1 MTVSYTPNLAGES
14 IPNQPGVFMTID
26 SVAKATGNSNL
37 QLRYYFKNGIDGVIG
52 RDVVDM
58 LLKRDPR
65 TTAFLRGDPVPMTT
79 VEFDLLPELAA
90 GVIL

>member
-52 RDVVDM
+52 
-58 LLKRDPR
+58 
-65 TTAFLRGDPVPMTT
+65 
-79 VEFDLLPELAA
+79 
-90 GVIL
+90 

>member
-1 MTVSYTPNLAGES
+1 
-14 IPNQPGVFMTID
+14 
-26 SVAKATGNSNL
+26 
-37 QLRYYFKNGIDGVIG
+37 
-52 RDVVDM
+52 M